1 MISIH
6 APLTGCDS
14 GWRGINTSGWYFNPR
29 TPYGM
34 RHSQVYLLVYSNF
47 WFQSTHPLRDATV
60 IRSVRHDFSFISIH
74 APLTGCDIVHL
85 QFLRFPDE
93 FQSTH
98 PLRDATLWCLL
109 SQFLSYHFNPRTP
122 YGMRRGVKIMIN
134 NKSIDFNPRTP
145 YGMRLSWY
153 MRSLVHRQISIHA
166 PLTGCD
172 QNFITVINNIWDF
185 NPRTPYGMRLCTF
198 CILIIDFKFQST
210 HPLRDA
216 TMDKIKINSLELE
229 FQSTH
234 PLRDATRAA
243 YECSC
248 CERISIHAPLTGCD
262 VMDFEIT
269 KGTVQFQSTHPL
281 RDATCGKTI
290 VFAKVAISIHAP
302 LTGCDQWPL
311 SNRKNCWSISIH
323 APLTGC
329 DIAKV
334 EKPKEPKK
342 ISIHAPLTGCDVYQ
356 K

>member
-216 TMDKIKINSLELE
+216 TCEWQDMLVFPLT

-234 PLRDATRAA
+234 PLRDATSSLCFMIFLNLNFNPRTP
-243 YECSC
+243 YGM
-248 CERISIHAPLTGCD
+248 RL
-262 VMDFEIT
+262 
-269 KGTVQFQSTHPL
+269 L
-281 RDATCGKTI
+281 
-290 VFAKVAISIHAP
+290 
-302 LTGCDQWPL
+302 
-311 SNRKNCWSISIH
+311 
-323 APLTGC
+323 
-329 DIAKV
+329 
-334 EKPKEPKK
+334 
-342 ISIHAPLTGCDVYQ
+342 
-356 K
+356 